1 MPLESQT
8 PIPQWDRL
16 LISRLSGLFKRIRMY
31 LRITR
36 MGPIARRYFVKNG
49 FDGSMTM
56 LGIIVGSWVVGVERP
71 EIIVTAGL
79 GACLAMGISGLFG
92 AYMTERAERKRDLK
106 GLEDA
111 MISDLDESVLGDA
124 SSFVSFYAAIVD
136 GGSPILT
143 AVISLLPFTF
153 ALGKFMAI
161 WDAYILSFILTLI
174 TLFTLGMYLG
184 RIARENVL
192 LYGLQTLAAGIITVA
207 IALLLGAI

>member
-1 MPLESQT
+1 L
-8 PIPQWDRL
+8 INRL
-16 LISRLSGLFKRIRMY
+16 KEQIKRIRLY
-31 LRITR
+31 IQITE

-56 LGIIVGSWVVGVERP
+56 LGIIVGAWIVNVTRP

-79 GACLAMGISGLFG
+79 GACLAMGISGVFG

-106 GLEDA
+106 KLESA
-111 MISDLDESVLGDA
+111 MMTKLDDSVITDA
-124 SSFVSFYAAIVD
+124 SRFVSFYAALVD

-143 AVISLLPFTF
+143 ALVSLSPFF
-153 ALGKFMAI
+153 LLLHGLIAIESAYMASI
-161 WDAYILSFILTLI
+161 VVTLV

-184 RIARENVL
+184 KIARENML
-192 LYGLQTLAAGIITVA
+192 LYGVQTLVAGVITIV

>member
-1 MPLESQT
+1 MLF
-8 PIPQWDRL
+8 DRL
-16 LISRLSGLFKRIRMY
+16 RNFFKRIRMY
-31 LRITR
+31 LRITK

-92 AYMTERAERKRDLK
+92 AYMTERAERERGLK
-106 GLEDA
+106 VLEDA
-111 MISDLDESVLGDA
+111 MLTDLHDSVLDDA

-143 AVISLLPFTF
+143 AIVSLLPFIF
-153 ALGKFMAI
+153 ALGSLI
-161 WDAYILSFILTLI
+161 VIGDAYIVSFFVTLV
-174 TLFTLGMYLG
+174 TLFALGMYLG
-184 RIARENVL
+184 KIAKENVL
-192 LYGLQTLAAGIITVA
+192 LYGVQTLVAGIITVV
-207 IALLLGAI
+207 IALLLGAIK

>member
-1 MPLESQT
+1 M
-8 PIPQWDRL
+8 
-16 LISRLSGLFKRIRMY
+16 ISGLRGLFKRIRMY
-31 LRITR
+31 IRITG

-106 GLEDA
+106 TLEDA
-111 MISDLDESVLGDA
+111 MMTNLQESVLNEA

-136 GGSPILT
+136 GGSPMLT
-143 AVISLLPFTF
+143 AIFSLLPFAF
-153 ALGKFMAI
+153 ALGSLIAI
-161 WDAYILSFILTLI
+161 SEAYILSLVLTLV
-174 TLFTLGMYLG
+174 TLFVLGMYLG
-184 RIARENVL
+184 RTARENML
-192 LYGLQTLAAGIITVA
+192 LYGVQTLAAGLITVT
-207 IALLLGAI
+207 IVLLLGAI

>member
-1 MPLESQT
+1 V
-8 PIPQWDRL
+8 
-16 LISRLSGLFKRIRMY
+16 ISGLRGLFKRIRMY
-31 LRITR
+31 IRITG

-106 GLEDA
+106 TLEDA
-111 MISDLDESVLGDA
+111 MMTNLQESVLNEA

-136 GGSPILT
+136 GGSPMLT
-143 AVISLLPFTF
+143 AIFSLLPFAF
-153 ALGKFMAI
+153 ALGSLIAI
-161 WDAYILSFILTLI
+161 SEAYILSLVLTLV
-174 TLFTLGMYLG
+174 TLFVLGMYLG
-184 RIARENVL
+184 RTARENML
-192 LYGLQTLAAGIITVA
+192 LYGVQTLAAGLITVT
-207 IALLLGAI
+207 IVLLLGAI

>member
-1 MPLESQT
+1 M
-8 PIPQWDRL
+8 INRL
-16 LISRLSGLFKRIRMY
+16 KEQIERIQLY
-31 LRITR
+31 IQITE

-56 LGIIVGSWVVGVERP
+56 LGIIVGAWIVNLTQP

-106 GLEDA
+106 KLESAMMTKLNDSVITDA
-111 MISDLDESVLGDA
+111 TA
-124 SSFVSFYAAIVD
+124 FVSFYAAVVD

-143 AVISLLPFTF
+143 ALVSLSPFF
-153 ALGKFMAI
+153 LVLHGLIAI
-161 WDAYILSFILTLI
+161 ENAYLSSIVVTLV
-174 TLFTLGMYLG
+174 TLFMLGMYLG
-184 RIARENVL
+184 KIAKENVL
-192 LYGLQTLAAGIITVA
+192 LYGIQTLVAGVVTIA

>member
-1 MPLESQT
+1 M
-8 PIPQWDRL
+8 D
-16 LISRLSGLFKRIRMY
+16 
-31 LRITR
+31 
-36 MGPIARRYFVKNG
+36 PIARRYFVKNG

-56 LGIIVGSWVVGVERP
+56 LGIVVGSWVVGVERP

-106 GLEDA
+106 ALEDA
-111 MISDLDESVLGDA
+111 MITDLDESVLKDA
-124 SSFVSFYAAIVD
+124 SAFVSLYAAVVD

-143 AVISLLPFTF
+143 AIVSLLPFIF

-161 WDAYILSFILTLI
+161 WDAYILAFILTLI

-184 RIARENVL
+184 RIAKENML
-192 LYGLQTLAAGIITVA
+192 LYGLQTLAAGIITVV
-207 IALLLGAI
+207 IALLLSAI

>member
-1 MPLESQT
+1 
-8 PIPQWDRL
+8 
-16 LISRLSGLFKRIRMY
+16 MY
-31 LRITR
+31 LKITG

-56 LGIIVGSWVVGVERP
+56 LGIVVGAWVVGVKTP
-71 EIIVTAGL
+71 EIVVTAGL

-106 GLEDA
+106 DLENA
-111 MISDLDESVLGDA
+111 MMTKLKDSVITDA

-143 AVISLLPFTF
+143 ALISLLPFILSLNGLI
-153 ALGKFMAI
+153 AVEN
-161 WDAYILSFILTLI
+161 AYIPSFMLTLV
-174 TLFTLGMYLG
+174 TLFILGMYLG
-184 RIARENVL
+184 KIAKENAL
-192 LYGLQTLAAGIITVA
+192 LYGLQTLVAGIITVA